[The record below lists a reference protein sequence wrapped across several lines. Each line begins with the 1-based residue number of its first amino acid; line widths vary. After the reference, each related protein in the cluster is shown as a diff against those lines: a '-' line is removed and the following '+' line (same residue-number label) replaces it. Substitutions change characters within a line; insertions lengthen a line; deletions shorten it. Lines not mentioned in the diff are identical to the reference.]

1 VKIVAA
7 AREKSPA
14 RKPAIPAH
22 YSVVGYL
29 CRLVCTIAAAAGIA
43 AGQAPDPAQ
52 RAYDALRAKDYDRAI
67 AFFREALAG
76 APDRVA
82 LRKDLAYTYLKTGD
96 TEAARDEFGEA
107 MHLDPSDGQIALE
120 FAFLCNETKK
130 IAEARRIFDR
140 LRRSSDKAVAATAAT
155 AFDNIDRPLAEGIR
169 RWTQAL
175 AAAPGNYSAHQELA
189 RLAEQR
195 DDAAAAAEH
204 YLAAWRLRPAE
215 RRLLVDLGRMWLA
228 LGRTAEANA
237 ALLAASRGGSPRA
250 AEDARDLLPARYPYA
265 SEFRAALALDP
276 QNSALRR
283 DLAYLLLEMGQ
294 KQEAEAEFRRAVQS
308 EPADLVAAAQLGFLL
323 LARGDSAAAMPLLE
337 KVLASGDD
345 ELTAKV
351 RIALGLPPDLRRRPA
366 SDMPAPARG
375 PDAKEMGERS
385 YQAGYLKD
393 ALKYFR
399 AAYEDDPLDFSV
411 MLKLGWTYNLLHDDA
426 RALNWFGLARK
437 SPDAAIAREAGRAYR
452 NLHADAARFR
462 TSLWLFPFYSSRWK
476 DVFSYGQ
483 VKTEMRLG
491 NLPFRPYLSLRFI
504 GDTRQTT
511 GEAMPQYLS
520 ETSFLAAAGLATRPW
535 RGITLWGE
543 AGQAASYVRRPDRGR
558 MTPDYRGGASFGRG
572 AGHALGG
579 EAAGWFADTYD
590 DAVFVSR
597 FNNDLLLYS
606 QNRAG
611 FTLPSAG
618 PLRWQIYLNGNYTAD
633 ARRQYWANF
642 IEAGPGLR
650 FRFEGLP
657 PALVFSVNVLRGV
670 YTRNEGNPRGPNYD
684 DLRAGFWYAFTR

>member
-1 VKIVAA
+1 MAA
-7 AREKSPA
+7 ARQKSPA
-14 RKPAIPAH
+14 RKPALPAH
-22 YSVVGYL
+22 YSLVGYL
-29 CRLVCTIAAAAGIA
+29 GSLVCAIAAAAAVA
-43 AGQAPDPAQ
+43 AAQAPDPAQ
-52 RAYDALRAKDYDRAI
+52 RAYDALRARDYDRAI
-67 AFFREALAG
+67 ASFREALAA
-76 APDRVA
+76 APDRAA

-107 MHLDPSDGQIALE
+107 MRLEPENAQVALE

-130 IAEARRIFDR
+130 VAEARRIFDR
-140 LRRSSDKAVAATAAT
+140 LRHAPDRSVAEAAGT
-155 AFDNIDRPLAEGIR
+155 AFENIERPLADGIR
-169 RWTQAL
+169 RWTEAL
-175 AAAPGNYSAHQELA
+175 AAAPGDYSAHHELA

-195 DDAAAAAEH
+195 DDPALAAEH
-204 YLAAWRLRPAE
+204 YLAAWRLHPAE
-215 RRLLVDLGRMWLA
+215 RSLLVDLGRMWLA
-228 LGRTAEANA
+228 LGRAADANA
-237 ALLAASRGGSPRA
+237 ALLAASRGSSPRA
-250 AEDARDLLPARYPYA
+250 AEDARDLLPARYPYV

-283 DLAYLLLEMGQ
+283 DLAYLLLEMGR
-294 KQEAEAEFRRAVQS
+294 KEEAEAEFRRVVES

-323 LARGDSAAAMPLLE
+323 LARGDRAAAMPLLE

-345 ELTAKV
+345 DLAAKV
-351 RIALGLPPDLRRRPA
+351 RIALNLPPDLRRRPA
-366 SDMPAPARG
+366 SDAPAPARG

-393 ALKYFR
+393 ALKYFQ

-426 RALNWFGLARK
+426 RALNWFDLARK
-437 SPDAAIAREAGRAYR
+437 SPDPALAREAGRAWR
-452 NLHADAARFR
+452 NLHAGAARFR

-491 NLPFRPYLSLRFI
+491 NLPFRPYLSVRFI
-504 GDTRQTT
+504 GDTRRTT

-520 ETSFLAAAGLATRPW
+520 ETSFLVAAGLATRPW

-543 AGQAASYVRRPDRGR
+543 AGQAVSYVSRPDRGR
-558 MTPDYRGGASFGRG
+558 MTPDYRGGAAFGRG
-572 AGHALGG
+572 AGRALGG

-611 FTLPSAG
+611 FTLPSVG
-618 PLRWQIYLNGNYTAD
+618 PLRWQIYLNGNYTTD

-642 IEAGPGLR
+642 VESGPGLR

-657 PALVFSVNVLRGV
+657 PALVFSVNLLRGV
-670 YTRNEGNPRGPNYD
+670 YTRNEGNPRGPNYN